1 MDLEVEKLLR
11 KGAIEEV
18 EPCENQFLSN
28 IFTIPKKGGE
38 RRLVV
43 DMRDLNNFIEPVH
56 FKMEDLSHLPSLLR
70 RGDFMCKI
78 DLKDAYQT
86 IPIAKKSRIYLRF
99 LWRGRLYQF
108 TCLPFGLRSSPRI
121 FTKVL
126 KPLLVYLRALGVRLL
141 VYLDNILIMAATP
154 ELCLEHT
161 QLTWQLL
168 TDLGF
173 LGNLKKSVL
182 APKQQAEYLGFIVNS
197 IEMKLFLMEEKLLR
211 SKLEAEML
219 LKSNPVVKI
228 LGKLLGLL
236 PVNSSSHCSGSSPFQ
251 KFTGR
256 YDKGLKRL
264 KGGQG
269 YRSVV
274 CLSPE
279 AMKELEWWRDYVKMN
294 NGKSILPLEEQDTI
308 FSDTSKQG
316 WGGTFESSK
325 NKGSMELGGKVK
337 ITHKLARVKSSF
349 PGFASFSSPTKR
361 SACSDWHRQQNS
373 NDLYQQIR
381 GNPFTSSHISSLR
394 DVELCSRQ
402 KPDFVSSVCSRRGK
416 PDCRQKVKGV
426 PGQPGMD
433 AASSSVSGIT
443 KRSWL
448 FQ

>member
-1 MDLEVEKLLR
+1 MFGCGLWKEKGGQKTFLQKKEPERDSIQQVNADPNCNQTIEGTFPRTQICIDKWTELTDDQEILDIVSGYQLDFSEIPHQQKPPTPFNLSEEEERLVDLEVEKLLR

-38 RRLVV
+38 RRPVV

-141 VYLDNILIMAATP
+141 VYLDDILIMAATP
-154 ELCLEHT
+154 ELCLEHM

-197 IEMKLFLMEEKLLR
+197 TEMKLFLTEEKLLR
-211 SKLEAEML
+211 SKLKAEML

-228 LGKLLGLL
+228 
-236 PVNSSSHCSGSSPFQ
+236 
-251 KFTGR
+251 
-256 YDKGLKRL
+256 
-264 KGGQG
+264 
-269 YRSVV
+269 
-274 CLSPE
+274 
-279 AMKELEWWRDYVKMN
+279 
-294 NGKSILPLEEQDTI
+294 
-308 FSDTSKQG
+308 
-316 WGGTFESSK
+316 
-325 NKGSMELGGKVK
+325 
-337 ITHKLARVKSSF
+337 
-349 PGFASFSSPTKR
+349 
-361 SACSDWHRQQNS
+361 
-373 NDLYQQIR
+373 
-381 GNPFTSSHISSLR
+381 
-394 DVELCSRQ
+394 
-402 KPDFVSSVCSRRGK
+402 
-416 PDCRQKVKGV
+416 
-426 PGQPGMD
+426 
-433 AASSSVSGIT
+433 
-443 KRSWL
+443 
-448 FQ
+448 